1 MRRRDFLRLS
11 LSLGAS
17 SLIGNAVAS
26 DNAGTGTF
34 SLFSASDSS
43 QGINRLSVWQSENNT
58 TEHFAIPFRAHD
70 VLPFSDQKRVLAFG
84 RRPEMQCVMVNTRTA
99 ENQLIN
105 AAAGRH
111 FYGHG
116 CFSADKSTLFTTEN
130 HYDEARGVIGIRD
143 ANTFEVIG
151 EYDTYGVGP
160 HDIHLMPGGKTLVVA
175 NGGIETHPDYG
186 RRKLNIDTMQ
196 PSLVYIDIASGK
208 KVDEFRLSDPKLS
221 IRHLVVSKQGDVG
234 IATQYQGDT
243 YRQQPTTLVAW
254 QSSGQALQEVPIPQ
268 TLAQSIRGYMAD
280 IAFDEKNQVLAVTAP
295 RGNLLT
301 LWDIKSSKLLREI
314 KLPEASGV
322 QYLAPQERF
331 IVSSAKGD
339 LFSVK
344 LSDSQATV
352 ETLFTDKNTAWDNHL
367 MIA

>member
-1 MRRRDFLRLS
+1 MITDRRKFLAGLLATGLVPKPTWADAGSPEFLS
-11 LSLGAS
+11 AAALTDGTFVLCGIDAN
-17 SLIGNAVAS
+17 LNVTFTLPLPGRGHAAAAHPKRPEAVAF
-26 DNAGTGTF
+26 ARRPGTF
-34 SLFSASDSS
+34 AVVIDC
-43 QGINRLSVWQSENNT
+43 T
-58 TEHFAIPFRAHD
+58 TGVQKA
-70 VLPFSDQKRVLAFG
+70 VLHAPK
-84 RRPEMQCVMVNTRTA
+84 
-99 ENQLIN
+99 
-105 AAAGRH
+105 GRH